1 MGVLLATLYGYIKE
15 ILTFLLIIVWLY
27 IGIQKIKKEKEK

>member
-1 MGVLLATLYGYIKE
+1 MGVLLVTLYGYIKE